1 MPDRPNLS
9 GNLRRFPADAQKAAA
24 AATAAREKRDRA
36 AHDAHTRK
44 AAALA
49 DRADARLRR
58 LLGKRDHAALLELMD
73 RERLA
78 LRDALQP
85 PKGLRTTF
93 GRANAVRRRRADAF
107 LRSARVDR
115 RKLAAIATDYHA
127 GLDDLFV
134 DPAKHVTRGHHLE
147 SNLDRWLKLSPLHR
161 FPLPWG
167 SYDPDPG
174 GWEVFRPPFFG
185 FNFRFEPLAL
195 NNFAVDWS
203 LTLNPS
209 LGDVGLTIFMDTQGD
224 ETDWDIAQGIGF
236 SVIAVAFVPPRPGL
250 VEVLIDAQCAL
261 CDHRL
266 RTRDCWGWSDSST
279 SQVNFLV
286 LDVLHPNV
294 AEPSYAAMSTFSMRT
309 DDDHDIHEEHLS
321 RGQHYY
327 AQLFSAGPVPA
338 GETVIVCAGTRSLDK
353 SYANDV
359 SIHSTSDFRW
369 FINSLEVRI
378 AP

>member
-1 MPDRPNLS
+1 
-9 GNLRRFPADAQKAAA
+9 
-24 AATAAREKRDRA
+24 
-36 AHDAHTRK
+36 
-44 AAALA
+44 
-49 DRADARLRR
+49 
-58 LLGKRDHAALLELMD
+58 MD

-107 LRSARVDR
+107 LRSAGVDR

-127 GLDDLFV
+127 GLDDLLV

-167 SYDPDPG
+167 SYEPDPG

-209 LGDVGLTIFMDTQGD
+209 LGDVGLTILMDTQGD

-236 SVIAVAFVPPRPGL
+236 SVIAVGFVPPRPGL

-294 AEPSYAAMSTFSMRT
+294 AEPSYAAMSTFSVRT

-338 GETVIVCAGTRSLDK
+338 GQTVIVCAGTRSLDK

>member
-1 MPDRPNLS
+1 MR
-9 GNLRRFPADAQKAAA
+9 AEAQKAAA
-24 AATAAREKRDRA
+24 AAHQARA
-36 AHDAHTRK
+36 RK

-49 DRADARLRR
+49 DRADGRLRR
-58 LLGKRDHAALLELMD
+58 LLGKRNHRGLLELVD

-85 PKGLRTTF
+85 PDGLETSF
-93 GRANAVRRRRADAF
+93 DRANAVRRRRADTF
-107 LRSARVDR
+107 LRRAGVDR
-115 RKLAAIATDYHA
+115 AELARIAADYYE
-127 GLDDLFV
+127 GLDDLLG
-134 DPAKHVTRGHHLE
+134 DPAKHVTHGFHLE
-147 SNLDRWLKLSPLHR
+147 SNRERWLELSPLHR

-167 SYDPDPG
+167 VYDPDPG

-209 LGDVGLTIFMDTQGD
+209 LGDVGLTVFMDTQGD

-236 SVIAVAFVPPRPGL
+236 SVVAVGFVPPRPGL
-250 VEVLIDAQCAL
+250 VEVLIDAQCVL

-294 AEPSYAAMSTFSMRT
+294 AEPSYAAMSTFSVRT
-309 DDDHDIHEEHLS
+309 DDDHDIDEEHLS

-327 AQLFSAGPVPA
+327 AHLFSAGPVPA
-338 GETVIVCAGTRSLDK
+338 GQTVIVCAGTRSLDK

>member
-1 MPDRPNLS
+1 MPFFVVSYAHAVRD
-9 GNLRRFPADAQKAAA
+9 GGAAA
-24 AATAAREKRDRA
+24 
-36 AHDAHTRK
+36 
-44 AAALA
+44 
-49 DRADARLRR
+49 
-58 LLGKRDHAALLELMD
+58 
-73 RERLA
+73 
-78 LRDALQP
+78 QSVP
-85 PKGLRTTF
+85 
-93 GRANAVRRRRADAF
+93 
-107 LRSARVDR
+107 
-115 RKLAAIATDYHA
+115 
-127 GLDDLFV
+127 
-134 DPAKHVTRGHHLE
+134 
-147 SNLDRWLKLSPLHR
+147 
-161 FPLPWG
+161 
-167 SYDPDPG
+167 
-174 GWEVFRPPFFG
+174 
-185 FNFRFEPLAL
+185 
-195 NNFAVDWS
+195 
-203 LTLNPS
+203 
-209 LGDVGLTIFMDTQGD
+209 
-224 ETDWDIAQGIGF
+224 WDIAQGIGF

-338 GETVIVCAGTRSLDK
+338 GQTVIVCAGTRSLDK

>member
-24 AATAAREKRDRA
+24 AATAAREKRERA
-36 AHDAHTRK
+36 AHEARTRK

-49 DRADARLRR
+49 DRADAQLRR
-58 LLGKRDHAALLELMD
+58 LLGKRDHAALVELMD

-78 LRDALQP
+78 LHDALQP

-107 LRSARVDR
+107 LRSAGVDR
-115 RKLAAIATDYHA
+115 RKLAAIATAYHA
-127 GLDDLFV
+127 GLEDLLV

-236 SVIAVAFVPPRPGL
+236 SVVAVGFVPPRPGL
-250 VEVLIDAQCAL
+250 VEVLIDAQCVL

-279 SQVNFLV
+279 GQTNFLV

-294 AEPSYAAMSTFSMRT
+294 AEPSYATMSTFGVRT

-338 GETVIVCAGTRSLDK
+338 GQTVIVCAGTRSLDT

-359 SIHSTSDFRW
+359 SIHSRSDFRW